1 MAALKESGVTDLAA
15 LATTNSAI
23 LQKAGIGETEAHDL
37 LAEARIT
44 HNGQILKEIGI
55 PAVSLKKYLAAGV
68 ITPEEF
74 CSTPLEEL
82 SARTGMSA
90 GTVSRHVGL
99 VCEYL
104 HRPVPGKTPKT
115 TRTRKGQKELLSAR
129 GMTTAVAEHLS
140 KAGITDADSLLKADA
155 QTLATRTGLDR
166 DTILKIQTQ
175 IRKKREIIQI

>member
-1 MAALKESGVTDLAA
+1 MLEKLRRRSECRKFMRNHLIPRKGRSYSKIMAALKESGVTDLAD
-15 LATTNSAI
+15 LAKTNPAI

-55 PAVSLKKYLAAGV
+55 PAVSLKKYLAAG
-68 ITPEEF
+68 ILSPEEF
-74 CSTPLEEL
+74 CSTPQEEI

-104 HRPVPGKTPKT
+104 HRPVPGKTRKT
-115 TRTRKGQKELLSAR
+115 AR
-129 GMTTAVAEHLS
+129 P
-140 KAGITDADSLLKADA
+140 AGKD
-155 QTLATRTGLDR
+155 
-166 DTILKIQTQ
+166 
-175 IRKKREIIQI
+175 KKNCSQPGE